1 MDKISMQLLVQ
12 VVRTVAEIVMQ
23 RMAEIV
29 PLERLHRSVVEPEVI
44 SLYLET
50 LVYLVAQEVGLAIET
65 VQPY

>member
-1 MDKISMQLLVQ
+1 MQLLVQ
-12 VVRTVAEIVMQ
+12 VVRTVADIVMQ